1 VTLPP
6 FGITIFCDDI
16 RNEIGG
22 KISMI
27 GCYTGD
33 MLISAVPPVAI
44 PILCGVVHIRLP
56 VDSDFKEFKVIA
68 THEAGET
75 ITELAVA
82 EIQVETDPDSSKLQT
97 EDDTKEPEKQL
108 SMVIPMK
115 WASVKFEGETFIK
128 IRGYM
133 LRPA

>member
-1 VTLPP
+1 
-6 FGITIFCDDI
+6 
-16 RNEIGG
+16 
-22 KISMI
+22 MM

-56 VDSDFKEFKVIA
+56 LDTDFKDFKVIA
-68 THEAGET
+68 THESGET

-82 EIQVETDPDSSKLQT
+82 EVEMATDPNLSKLQT
-97 EDDTKEPEKQL
+97 EDDAKEPEKQL

-115 WASVKFEGETFIK
+115 WASVRFEGETFIK

-133 LRPA
+133 DGVQLKLGSLKVSFAAPGMDPG